1 VGGDDETSHLLSEFE
16 FASLLERCNR
26 IFIILPIDVDGFSKV
41 AQGFKSH
48 TISIALIMMLERVVM
63 MMMIARTALLLK
75 SCNFPISFRP
85 NGSYTQALPVKIPIS
100 I

>member
-1 VGGDDETSHLLSEFE
+1 MEFE
-16 FASLLERCNR
+16 FASLLKRCIR
-26 IFIILPIDVDGFSKV
+26 FFIIVSIDVDGFSKV
-41 AQGFKSH
+41 AKGFKSH
-48 TISIALIMMLERVVM
+48 TINIASRIMLERVVMM